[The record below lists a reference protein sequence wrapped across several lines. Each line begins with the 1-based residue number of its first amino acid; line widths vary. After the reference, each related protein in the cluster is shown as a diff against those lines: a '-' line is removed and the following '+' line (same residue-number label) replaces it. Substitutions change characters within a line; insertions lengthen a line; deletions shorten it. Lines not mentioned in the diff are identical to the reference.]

1 MVSDP
6 ALAADATH
14 SARPPYPARVAA
26 LLARRIALWDV
37 CQSAERPGSLD
48 ASIVLSSVTA
58 NDFAGFLGAH
68 PAIRCVLFNG
78 QTAHALYRRLV
89 LPSLD
94 LPARPPELIVLPSTS
109 PAHASLPLAEKV
121 RRWHAALGR

>member
-1 MVSDP
+1 MVRDP
-6 ALAADATH
+6 ALAADATPG
-14 SARPPYPARVAA
+14 ALPPYPARVAS

-48 ASIVLSSVTA
+48 ASIVTSSVAA
-58 NDFAGFLGAH
+58 NDFAGFFRAH

-89 LPSLD
+89 LPALD
-94 LPARPPELIVLPSTS
+94 LPAPLPDLVVLPSTS

-121 RRWHAALGR
+121 RRWRAALGR